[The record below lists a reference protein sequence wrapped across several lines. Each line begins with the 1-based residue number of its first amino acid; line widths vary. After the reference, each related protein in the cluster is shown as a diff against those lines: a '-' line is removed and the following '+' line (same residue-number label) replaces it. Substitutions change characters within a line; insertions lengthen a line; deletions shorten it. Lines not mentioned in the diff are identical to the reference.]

1 MHLHQPLAGM
11 SLRPGVNRLGTA
23 SRVNETMALLQ
34 RCALFSDIPNSEF
47 AGIVAAAH
55 ERFYS
60 RRQILFLAGDPVRQT
75 LLLTAGNVKLTQA
88 GQNGCEV
95 ILRLTGAG
103 EAVGAMGVCTHG
115 EHCATAQAL
124 ENCTVLAW
132 DASTFEG
139 LAERHPL
146 LRRNMIRIL
155 ESRLQEMDTRFREI
169 STEKVAARLSS
180 QILRLL
186 KQVGKRINGYVE
198 ISLSREEL
206 AQLTGTTL
214 FTVSRLLCQ
223 WELQGKVSARRETV
237 IVHNVQALVEISQEE

>member
-1 MHLHQPLAGM
+1 
-11 SLRPGVNRLGTA
+11 
-23 SRVNETMALLQ
+23 
-34 RCALFSDIPNSEF
+34 
-47 AGIVAAAH
+47 
-55 ERFYS
+55 
-60 RRQILFLAGDPVRQT
+60 
-75 LLLTAGNVKLTQA
+75 
-88 GQNGCEV
+88 
-95 ILRLTGAG
+95 
-103 EAVGAMGVCTHG
+103 
-115 EHCATAQAL
+115 
-124 ENCTVLAW
+124 
-132 DASTFEG
+132 
-139 LAERHPL
+139 
-146 LRRNMIRIL
+146 
-155 ESRLQEMDTRFREI
+155 MDTRFREI